1 VSHGGLGSGEKGFL
15 GKYFAGAAS
24 VACNL
29 FTLQLVLSSVKDYKL
44 APSLSGS
51 PASWL
56 SLSVCKM
63 QNAKCTSTMGNNG

>member
-56 SLSVCKM
+56 SV
-63 QNAKCTSTMGNNG
+63 